1 MFDSVSDAL
10 ISFKNGN
17 AIIVVDD
24 EDRENEGDIV
34 IPASTCTPDQLNFC
48 ATFGKGLVCI
58 AIDHNTAIRLD
69 LRKQRSNKKDPH
81 HTAFLDAIDAVNCS
95 NPSYVSNV

>member
-1 MFDSVSDAL
+1 MNQSFSSIDIAL
-10 ISFKNGN
+10 THFTNGGVLV
-17 AIIVVDD
+17 VVDD
-24 EDRENEGDIV
+24 ESRENEGDIV

-69 LRKQRSNKKDPH
+69 LRKQRSNKI
-81 HTAFLDAIDAVNCS
+81 LSIRN
-95 NPSYVSNV
+95 